1 MIDLK
6 SIKGPED
13 VKKLSLD
20 ELHEL
25 CKEIRSFLIES
36 ISKTGGHL
44 SSNLG
49 VVELTVAMYYVFDFE
64 HDELLFDVGHQC
76 YVHKILS
83 GRADGFETLR
93 QFGGMSGY
101 INRSESKYDVWESGH
116 SSTSISAA
124 SGLMLVGNKRDIVVI
139 GDCSIMNGVAFEG
152 LNFLGQFKK
161 LNPIIIL
168 NDNEMGISKSVG
180 ALSKTFKVLRG
191 SKFKRATK
199 AFVTKVFPNCIPDFC
214 HKMKN
219 LLKDILK
226 RYNVFE
232 SLGFDYYGP
241 YNGNDLNTMIK
252 VFKRIKKNQKPVILH
267 VDTKKGMGYEPSEK
281 DFVGN
286 FHGVSAFDVKTGKPL
301 ADNSNKESYS
311 QIVGHYLVKKR
322 EKEKFVVITPAVK
335 VGVKLGEFANAYPD
349 DFFDVGIAEEHA
361 AVMAAGIALG
371 GKNVVLLMYSTFAQR
386 AYDEI
391 LNDIVRQ
398 NLKVIIGIDRAG
410 IVGEDGVTHQGIYDV
425 SMFMGMPN
433 IVVTMP
439 KDEQEAIGLFNY
451 AFIQKSPI
459 VIRYPRASEIKR
471 NDLDY
476 DYVASL
482 DWSILNHGNKA
493 IVISYG
499 MDVERISKLA
509 LENNLDIE
517 VVNARSIKPI
527 DKVLLKKL
535 FERKIPIL
543 VVEQV
548 VASGT
553 LYHQILAFKE
563 ENGYSSKVVSHAFSC
578 NDLIP
583 HGSMNDIFELV
594 GFSNSKLIEKINSII
609 EE

>member
-25 CKEIRSFLIES
+25 CKEIRRFLIES

-64 HDELLFDVGHQC
+64 HDEILFDVGHQC
-76 YVHKILS
+76 YTHKILS
-83 GRADGFETLR
+83 GRACGFENLR

-101 INRSESKYDVWESGH
+101 INRNESKYDIWESGH

-124 SGLMLVGNKRDIVVI
+124 SGLMLGGNKRDIVLI

-180 ALSKTFKVLRG
+180 ALSKTFKILRG
-191 SKFKRATK
+191 SKFKRDTK
-199 AFVTKVFPNCIPDFC
+199 AFVTKVFPNCVPNFC

-267 VDTKKGMGYEPSEK
+267 VNTKKGMGYEPSEN
-281 DFVGN
+281 DCVGN
-286 FHGVSAFDVKTGKPL
+286 FHGVSPFDVKTGKPL
-301 ADNSNKESYS
+301 ADNSNKLSYS

-322 EKEKFVVITPAVK
+322 ENEEFVVITPAVK

-361 AVMAAGIALG
+361 AVMAAGIALS

-451 AFIQKSPI
+451 AFSQNSPI

-471 NDLDY
+471 EDLDY
-476 DYVASL
+476 DYIASL
-482 DWSILNHGNKA
+482 DWTTLNHGNKA

-499 MDVERISKLA
+499 MDIERISKLA
-509 LENNLDIE
+509 IENNLDIE
-517 VVNARSIKPI
+517 VVNARSIKPL
-527 DKVLLKKL
+527 DKILLAKL
-535 FERKIPIL
+535 FERKLPIL
-543 VVEQV
+543 VIEQV

-563 ENGYSSKVVSHAFSC
+563 ENGYSSKVISHNFSSE
-578 NDLIP
+578 DLIP

-594 GFSNSKLIEKINSII
+594 GFSNSKLIEKINSIVK
-609 EE
+609 E